1 MPSLHNDVETV
12 TSESLIDDSIS
23 QRVGRWGGG
32 GGVGASCL
40 KNKLA
45 QSNMMT
51 KMCFHFTSS

>member
-32 GGVGASCL
+32 GGGGASCL
-40 KNKLA
+40 KINLH
-45 QSNMMT
+45 NRT
-51 KMCFHFTSS
+51 

>member
-12 TSESLIDDSIS
+12 TSESLIDDSIL
-23 QRVGRWGGG
+23 QRVGRVAGGG
-32 GGVGASCL
+32 EEL
-40 KNKLA
+40 FKNKLA

>member
-32 GGVGASCL
+32 GGGGGEASCL
-40 KNKLA
+40 KINLH
-45 QSNMMT
+45 NRT
-51 KMCFHFTSS
+51 